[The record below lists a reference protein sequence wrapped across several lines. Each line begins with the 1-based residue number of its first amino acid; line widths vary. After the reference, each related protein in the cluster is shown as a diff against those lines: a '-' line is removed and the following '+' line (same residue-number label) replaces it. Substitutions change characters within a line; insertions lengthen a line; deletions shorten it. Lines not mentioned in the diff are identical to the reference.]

1 MPYKTSKYTT
11 TQNSEFTTRC
21 IDVLE
26 NSPEAL
32 TIDQIKQR
40 DMVLNNLTTQKI
52 SRILSHMAE
61 MGFVKK
67 CKDRVSGRMIY
78 KSTSVMMAQGYEV

>member
-67 CKDRVSGRMIY
+67 CKDRVSGHMIY

>member
-32 TIDQIKQR
+32 TIDQIKQQ
-40 DMVLNNLTTQKI
+40 DIVLNNLTTQKI

-78 KSTSVMMAQGYEV
+78 KSTSVMIAQGYEV

>member
-78 KSTSVMMAQGYEV
+78 KSTSVMIAQGYEV